1 MSKRA
6 RHGPEP
12 RVASW
17 RWTGVRLPF
26 PAPLLTALAAAVF
39 AACGGGV
46 ATPTPSPAP
55 LVEAEIKYRV
65 IDELGTPWF
74 CDPDFH
80 PVARAD
86 EREIAVQRFAELQKE
101 AVTFGAIRAR
111 LKLAGPAFTGDEQLA
126 IYREWKILNALPL
139 QRVGDVYGFAYL
151 AKKGT
156 TGERVDGR
164 VSARGQVTVLSRT
177 AAGPPPCPIC
187 LALGTRIATPR
198 GDVAVELLR
207 IGDVIWTQSERGE
220 RIAARVVIVGS
231 TPVPPWHEVVRL
243 GLADGRVVL
252 ASPGHPTADGRTV
265 GVLGVGDFLDGAAVV
280 SSVRVRYVAGAT
292 YDLRPAG
299 ATGAY
304 WANGVLLGTTL
315 R

>member
-1 MSKRA
+1 
-6 RHGPEP
+6 
-12 RVASW
+12 
-17 RWTGVRLPF
+17 VRLPF
-26 PAPLLTALAAAVF
+26 PAPLLTALAAVVF
-39 AACGGGV
+39 AACGGGL
-46 ATPTPSPAP
+46 ATPTPTPAP
-55 LVEAEIKYRV
+55 LAEAEIKYRV
-65 IDELGTPWF
+65 FDELGTPWF

-80 PVARAD
+80 PIARVD
-86 EREIAVQRFAELQKE
+86 ERELAAQRFPEIQKD
-101 AVTFGAIRAR
+101 ASTFGAIVAR
-111 LKLAGPAFTGDEQLA
+111 LKLTAATYTAEDQLA
-126 IYREWKILNALPL
+126 IYREWKALNALPL
-139 QRVGDVYGFAYL
+139 QPGNGVWAFAYL
-151 AKKGT
+151 AQKSSD

-164 VSARGQVTVLSRT
+164 VSAVGRVTVIHR
-177 AAGPPPCPIC
+177 APAGPPPCPIC

-243 GLADGRVVL
+243 GLADGRAVL

-265 GVLGVGDFLDGAAVV
+265 GVLGAGDFLDGAAVV
-280 SSVRVRYVAGAT
+280 SSVRVRYVARAT

-304 WANGVLLGTTL
+304 WASGVLLGTTL